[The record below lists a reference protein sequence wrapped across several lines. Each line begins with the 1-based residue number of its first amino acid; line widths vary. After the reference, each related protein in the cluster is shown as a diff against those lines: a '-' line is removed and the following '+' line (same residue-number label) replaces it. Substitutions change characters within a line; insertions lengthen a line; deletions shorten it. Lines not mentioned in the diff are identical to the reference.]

1 MTLYELVA
9 NYINSGTEIVVQ
21 DYMTNT
27 YFFEGKAGELQD
39 GDYILDYEV
48 AEIAPDP
55 NYPDVL
61 NILVKE

>member
-1 MTLYELVA
+1 MILYELVA

-21 DYMTNT
+21 DYLTNT
-27 YFFEGKAGELQD
+27 YFFEGKAGELRD

-55 NYPDVL
+55 NYEGIL

>member
-21 DYMTNT
+21 DYITNT
-27 YFFEGKAGELQD
+27 YFFEGKAKELQD

-55 NYPDVL
+55 NYSDIL
-61 NILVKE
+61 NILIKE